1 MKQLFNLIFLFGV
14 ISVFG
19 VSCSDDDDNNP
30 GGGGS
35 TGIVLSTTAIT
46 NISSSGATSG
56 GNITSDG
63 GSAIVDRGV
72 CWSTSS
78 SPTIADDHTNDGN
91 SVGVFV
97 SALNGLSA
105 GTTYY
110 VRAYATNANSTAYGN
125 QVSFTTSGG
134 GSGTGGCTGG
144 PSTVTDVDGN
154 VYNVVTIGNQ
164 CWMKEN
170 LKTTK
175 YRNGSPIP
183 GNLSDA
189 AWGSTTGGAQADYD
203 NDPTNKATYGKL
215 YNFYA
220 VADPR
225 GLCPTGWHVPS
236 DAEWQTLE
244 TALGMPAAEL
254 NNTGGRGSAQNVG
267 GKMKSVSPLWLS
279 PNAGATNSSGFSG
292 LPGGYRDFK
301 GTYDFIGGGGCWWS
315 STQYSTANAWVRFLN
330 CNYGNVDRNFNFE
343 RVGFSVRCVRD

>member
-30 GGGGS
+30 GGGG
-35 TGIVLSTTAIT
+35 
-46 NISSSGATSG
+46 
-56 GNITSDG
+56 
-63 GSAIVDRGV
+63 
-72 CWSTSS
+72 
-78 SPTIADDHTNDGN
+78 
-91 SVGVFV
+91 
-97 SALNGLSA
+97 
-105 GTTYY
+105 
-110 VRAYATNANSTAYGN
+110 
-125 QVSFTTSGG
+125 GG
-134 GSGTGGCTGG
+134 GTGVCTGG

-189 AWGSTTGGAQADYD
+189 AWSSTTGGAQADYD

-279 PNAGATNSSGFSG
+279 PNAGATNSSGFAG
-292 LPGGYRDFK
+292 LPGGNRNNII
-301 GTYDFIGGGGCWWS
+301 TYFGIGDDGYWWS
-315 STQYSTANAWVRFLN
+315 STQVSTSLAWFRNLNYSMGYVYRNYLN
-330 CNYGNVDRNFNFE
+330 KSY
-343 RVGFSVRCVRD
+343 GFSVRCVRD